1 MKKTTAK
8 NEDRISKD
16 LMTISIEDIEQG
28 LIDASDV
35 KKLME
40 LKKKRSNRRREVKSL
55 TDVRKKLDEG
65 NHFNISIRPKAS
77 NHISLDLYLKNV
89 TVEKF
94 MPFAKYIREDIN
106 EDYVDRQRKRIKY
119 NYELNMKYFE
129 SLDRKEFEDSI
140 NEIVKKYHFEE
151 VYDLKEYEN
160 VKGIYMMVLDD
171 YKQVYIGLSKAGI
184 KERIQSHW
192 YSKKEPFKLIFGNVF
207 DSIISI
213 DSFGALDTTRIFA
226 IKAEDLYVQEREIVN
241 DFNNKF
247 LLNRTAGGIGSE
259 ETKTSNPADLVSAI
273 ILGRKKRDYF
283 DFMEEKDVLE
293 NCNDYEIA
301 MYKKAKEKRSK

>member
-8 NEDRISKD
+8 NEDGISRELLLITK
-16 LMTISIEDIEQG
+16 EDIEQG

-35 KKLME
+35 RKLME
-40 LKKKRSNRRREVKSL
+40 LKKKIRSQRSKVKSL
-55 TDVRKKLDEG
+55 TDVREQVEKDK
-65 NHFNISIRPKAS
+65 HFNLNIRSKES
-77 NHISLDLYLKNV
+77 NNINLDNYLRNV
-89 TVEKF
+89 TVEKYR
-94 MPFAKYIREDIN
+94 PFAKYINEDIN
-106 EDYVDRQRKRIKY
+106 EDYVERQRKRIKY

-151 VYDLKEYEN
+151 VYDLKEYDH
-160 VKGIYMMVLDD
+160 VKGVYMMVLDN
-171 YKQVYIGLSKAGI
+171 YKQAYIGISKSGI

-192 YSKKEPFKLIFGNVF
+192 HSKKAPYKLIFGNVF

-213 DSFGALDTTRIFA
+213 DSFGPLDTTRIFA
-226 IKAEDLYVQEREIVN
+226 IKTNDLYVQERELVK
-241 DFNNKF
+241 DFNKEF

-283 DFMEEKDVLE
+283 DFMEERDVLE
-293 NCNDYEIA
+293 NCDDYEIA